1 MGQARGNE
9 DSRMSDMIRLRASRG
24 TDECNHNC
32 VSYKVNKWGCVTV
45 PADAVPPLLKVGGF
59 SIATEAT
66 EGVDHATLSDVL
78 DVAWHLPSSIVR
90 STLLAILRSPNSMS
104 HLTQS
109 IAFT

>member
-1 MGQARGNE
+1 
-9 DSRMSDMIRLRASRG
+9 MSDMIRLRASRG
-24 TDECNHNC
+24 TDECNHNG

-59 SIATEAT
+59 SIASEDDDSA
-66 EGVDHATLSDVL
+66 DHSTIEDVAE
-78 DVAWHLPSSIVR
+78 VAWHLPSSTVR

-104 HLTQS
+104 HLTQA